1 MSAPGLHPLRES
13 RRADELA
20 RRRSDALAAASAV
33 FAAKGYHDA
42 QMSEIAA
49 AAELSRASLYA
60 MFTGKQELYQEAIAA
75 AATAIRDSVRS
86 KVETLHAPDQRLLCV
101 IDSLF
106 SCYEE
111 NQDLIRIY
119 MLGTHGFPFKIRDA
133 MGESS
138 LQLFV
143 EFTNWVVGL
152 SKEAKRAGWLPGLE
166 PEAFGISLVGAVTTR
181 AVRWLEFTPD
191 EPLSAAAPE
200 VRAIFQ
206 RLLGERS
213 AGKTR

>member
-1 MSAPGLHPLRES
+1 MSASGLHSLRES

-20 RRRSDALAAASAV
+20 RRRADALAAASAV
-33 FAAKGYHDA
+33 FAAKGYHDT
-42 QMSEIAA
+42 QMSEIAT
-49 AAELSRASLYA
+49 AAELSRASLYS
-60 MFTGKQELYQEAIAA
+60 MFTGKQELYQEAIAEA
-75 AATAIRDSVRS
+75 ARAIRDSVRS
-86 KVETLHAPDQRLLCV
+86 KVETLDAPDQRLLCV

-119 MLGTHGFPFKIRDA
+119 TLGTQGLPFKIRDA

-152 SKEAKRAGWLPGLE
+152 STEAKRAGWLPGLD
-166 PEAFGISLVGAVTTR
+166 PEVFGISLVGTVTTR
-181 AVRWLEFTPD
+181 AVRWLESTPD
-191 EPLSAAAPE
+191 EPLSSAAPE

-206 RLLGERS
+206 RLLGEHA
-213 AGKTR
+213 AGATR

>member
-1 MSAPGLHPLRES
+1 MSASGLHSLRES

-20 RRRSDALAAASAV
+20 RRRADALAAASAV

-49 AAELSRASLYA
+49 AAELSRASLYS
-60 MFTGKQELYQEAIAA
+60 MFTGKQELYQEAIAEA
-75 AATAIRDSVRS
+75 ARAIRDSVRS
-86 KVETLHAPDQRLLCV
+86 KVETLDAPDQRLLCV

-119 MLGTHGFPFKIRDA
+119 TLGTQGFPFKIRDA

-152 SKEAKRAGWLPGLE
+152 STEAKRAGWLPGLD
-166 PEAFGISLVGAVTTR
+166 PEVFGISLVGTVTTR
-181 AVRWLEFTPD
+181 AVRWLESTPD
-191 EPLSAAAPE
+191 EPLSSAAPE

-206 RLLGERS
+206 RLLGEHA
-213 AGKTR
+213 AGATR